1 MGEAK
6 ETTVDISKDKGS
18 SKNPSQPKSG
28 QDQNRGNDRSRQQ
41 GESMPDQER
50 PDRSRSSND
59 R

>member
-1 MGEAK
+1 M
-6 ETTVDISKDKGS
+6 DISKDKGS